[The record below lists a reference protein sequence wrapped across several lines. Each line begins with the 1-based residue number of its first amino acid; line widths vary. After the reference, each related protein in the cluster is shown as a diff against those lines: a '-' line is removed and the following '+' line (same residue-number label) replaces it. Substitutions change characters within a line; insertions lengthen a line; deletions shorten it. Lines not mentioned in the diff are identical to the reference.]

1 MSTPPPVGHITKVFA
16 VQDCKISPLT
26 ADPATGS
33 PTYGTAIDVP
43 GIQTVAISGDMDTK
57 TLTGDNKTLDSV
69 STLTGVTVKIE
80 NAKISLDVLAA
91 LFGGEVTDDTT
102 GDTAIASWDLL
113 GSSTPQYFKLEC
125 KTPSNGADPVGG
137 DVHFVL
143 HKVSL
148 SAFPD
153 LGNANEDYATT
164 GFSGA
169 ALPLLSNDKWISV
182 VINATATTIA
192 A

>member
-1 MSTPPPVGHITKVFA
+1 MTTPVSHITKVFA
-16 VQDCKISPLT
+16 VQDCKISPLLT
-26 ADPATGS
+26 DPASGS
-33 PTYGTAIDVP
+33 PTYDDPIDVP

-69 STLTGVTVKIE
+69 SSLTGVTVKIE
-80 NAKISLDVLAA
+80 NAKVSLDVLAA
-91 LFGGEVTDDTT
+91 LFGGDVADT
-102 GDTAIASWDLL
+102 GDAGTAVATWDLL
-113 GSSTPQYFKLEC
+113 GSSTPKYFKLEC
-125 KTPSNGADPVGG
+125 ATPSNGSDAVGG

-182 VINATATTIA
+182 VINATATPIA
-192 A
+192 SS